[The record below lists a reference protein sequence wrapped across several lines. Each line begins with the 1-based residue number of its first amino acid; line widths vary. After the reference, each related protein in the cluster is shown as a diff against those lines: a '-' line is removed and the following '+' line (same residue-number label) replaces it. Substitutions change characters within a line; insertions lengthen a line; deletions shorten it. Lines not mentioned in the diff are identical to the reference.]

1 MQSYITHEQIT
12 PIKCIIQAA
21 EDLIK
26 KADLQK
32 LKNKLN
38 YIAITAKMLF
48 SQIKMFLDK
57 SLIESGNFVP

>member
-1 MQSYITHEQIT
+1 
-12 PIKCIIQAA
+12 
-21 EDLIK
+21 LIK
-26 KADLQK
+26 KPDLQK